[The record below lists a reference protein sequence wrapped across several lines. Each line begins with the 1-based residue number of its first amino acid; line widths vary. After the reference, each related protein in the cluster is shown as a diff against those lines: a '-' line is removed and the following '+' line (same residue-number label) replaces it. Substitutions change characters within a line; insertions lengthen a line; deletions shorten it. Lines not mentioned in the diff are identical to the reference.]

1 MSSINNISGLSSSL
15 QGIQQAQKLLNKSA
29 QEVATGS
36 GEFEKTTSEQIVAES
51 SQAANINV
59 IETREE
65 MLDELMKLRK

>member
-1 MSSINNISGLSSSL
+1 MSSINNISSLSSSL

-36 GEFEKTTSEQIVAES
+36 GELEKTTTEQIVAES